1 MRMCSCKTVK
11 VCFHY
16 IFPFHLIQVDQ
27 YIHRILVEEDI
38 KGSQEKNEELF
49 FASADAGEKL
59 YKKGDFAASQISS
72 TDIYLLKKV
81 PKRHFLFVLILADL
95 TKFLNFIAGW
105 LVSRYSRT

>member
-1 MRMCSCKTVK
+1 MDCIIYYLYVLMYMCAL
-11 VCFHY
+11 Y
-16 IFPFHLIQVDQ
+16 Q